1 MSSPSFELRRND
13 PRFEPDPV
21 DQSIQYSLAPQPAV
35 PELQPKLAP
44 VSSDELLAMQQA
56 TDVLSAPQPTKPQP
70 DRLSPSGERLGVS
83 ADVVARVG
91 ARLGDLRV
99 RAGFRTP
106 PSTPTGRTQALREAG
121 PNN

>member
-13 PRFEPDPV
+13 PRYEPDPV

-44 VSSDELLAMQQA
+44 FSSDELLAMQQA

-106 PSTPTGRTQALREAG
+106 PTTPTGRTQALREAG

>member
-56 TDVLSAPQPTKPQP
+56 TDVLSAPQPTNPQP
-70 DRLSPSGERLGVS
+70 ELGPSNEILRVS
-83 ADVVARVG
+83 SDVVAGVG

>member
-1 MSSPSFELRRND
+1 MSSPSLELLRRGQE
-13 PRFEPDPV
+13 PAEPDRVGPV
-21 DQSIQYSLAPQPAV
+21 IQDSLAPPTPPVQPNV
-35 PELQPKLAP
+35 LAP
-44 VSSDELLAMQQA
+44 VSSAELLAMQQA
-56 TDVLSAPQPTKPQP
+56 TVVLSAPQLTNPQP
-70 DRLSPSGERLGVS
+70 ELGPSNEILRVS
-83 ADVVARVG
+83 SDVVAGVG